1 MTIDSSNPN
10 EQNYKPL
17 AFVLTLFSSIL
28 MVMPIHIVVEVSESG
43 LRQPITPAFIP
54 ALILVGLPSLGALV
68 GAFLRFQ
75 GSGGRFFG
83 IILGIFIASVILMAL
98 LIFWVFHSVD

>member
-17 AFVLTLFSSIL
+17 AFILVLFSSIL
-28 MVMPIHIVVEVSESG
+28 MVMPIDVVIKVSESV
-43 LRQPITPAFIP
+43 RHPVTPVFIP
-54 ALILVGLPSLGALV
+54 ALILVGLPTLGALV

-75 GSGGRFFG
+75 GPGGRLFG
-83 IILGIFIASVILMAL
+83 VILGIFIASVILMAL
-98 LIFWVFHSVD
+98 LVCWLFYSVD